1 MEIRSRWRQDNYEN
15 IRTEMQPGDVI
26 AFSGTSVISTVI
38 KLVTSSHV
46 SHVGIIVPPDY
57 LEDDDA
63 GDGIVVAEAT
73 ESGIGPH
80 SLSTRWNDNT
90 VENLWWLPLR
100 ADLRTRLEE
109 NWENFRQYLSDYNR
123 APYDYLQ
130 GAMLGLMLL
139 EPTLDSVNSNL
150 YERIRQFI
158 ENILNHES
166 GADRQEHER
175 SILRSLRS
183 MLRQSL
189 NDVDNDSILTG
200 LLHLL
205 LEDDTTENLSRR
217 LDNEEDFEHFFC
229 SEFVTGAL
237 RSGGV
242 TPNINPSEITPIE
255 LCRFNIYEDNYTQ
268 FKRAEATRIR
278 GFNCVDI
285 SRWEG

>member
-1 MEIRSRWRQDNYEN
+1 METRSRWRQGDYER

-26 AFSGTSVISTVI
+26 AFSGTAVISTVI

-46 SHVGIIVPPDY
+46 SHVGIIVPSDY

-63 GDGIVVAEAT
+63 GDGTAIAEAA
-73 ESGIGPH
+73 ESGIRTR
-80 SLSTRWNDNT
+80 SLSTRWNDEA

-100 ADLRTRLEE
+100 SEFRTKLEE
-109 NWENFRQYLSDYNR
+109 NWENFCRYLSDYNR

-130 GAMLGLMLL
+130 AAMLGLMLL
-139 EPTLDSVNSNL
+139 EPTLDSVNPNL
-150 YERIRQFI
+150 YEDIRQFI
-158 ENILNHES
+158 EEILNRES
-166 GADRQEHER
+166 GADGQEHER

-205 LEDDTTENLSRR
+205 LEGDTSENLSRR

-229 SEFVTGAL
+229 SEFVAGAL

-242 TPNINPSEITPIE
+242 IPNINPSEVTPIE
-255 LCRFNIYEDNYTQ
+255 LCRFSIYEDNYTQ
-268 FKRAEATRIR
+268 FRETEATRIR

>member
-1 MEIRSRWRQDNYEN
+1 MEIRSRWRQGDYER

-26 AFSGTSVISTVI
+26 AFSGTAVISTVI

-46 SHVGIIVPPDY
+46 SHVGIIVPSDY

-63 GDGIVVAEAT
+63 GDGTAIAEAT
-73 ESGIGPH
+73 ESGIRTR
-80 SLSTRWNDNT
+80 SLSERWNDET
-90 VENLWWLPLR
+90 VENLWWLPLSS
-100 ADLRTRLEE
+100 DLRTRLKD
-109 NWENFRQYLSDYNR
+109 NWGNFCQYLSDYNR

-130 GAMLGLMLL
+130 AAMLGLMLL

-158 ENILNHES
+158 ENILNRES
-166 GADRQEHER
+166 GTDRQQHER
-175 SILRSLRS
+175 SILQHLQSVLH
-183 MLRQSL
+183 QSL
-189 NDVDNDSILTG
+189 NDVDNDSMLAG

-205 LEDDTTENLSRR
+205 IEGDTPENLSWR
-217 LDNEEDFEHFFC
+217 LNNEEDFEHFFC

-242 TPNINPSEITPIE
+242 IPNINPSEITPIE

-268 FKRAEATRIR
+268 FKVTEATRIR
-278 GFNCVDI
+278 GFNCVDV
-285 SRWEG
+285 SRWDG